1 MIQKIRKL
9 CKQLQKFTLDE
20 ITSIAEINE
29 NKMRAILQD
38 LEEENF
44 IKKISNSQ
52 YAYIPVIEKD
62 LPELKVVNSVEDA
75 PDEWFTITQVSEMTG
90 LSMENVRRKCKR
102 GEYISKCELRGC
114 LKFFLIHK
122 SSFDNN
128 TLSADI
134 QDVFSDKINRLNFS
148 KMQCKFSDI
157 EEQKVFNQA
166 SDSDKKHMTKCLTLF
181 KALNGLVG
189 KELNTKLKELGEKNP
204 EYAMGYSTYL
214 RWKKFYIQ
222 KGIRGLQFN
231 YKKFSKSKTEIYP
244 ELIEEFENLYL
255 SPKQYSVRVTWE
267 IIRSRHPNEY
277 IPSEK
282 TFMRQLK
289 EKYSQEIINKKRT
302 PLLELPSINLNN
314 SPKPIVN
321 KKIIFDKVVDALID
335 YMEKLKLKNN
345 ETAIC
350 QLGYIKNHIYPFWSN
365 FDFKDITQNSIIEYQ
380 SLMVAKGYSIASI
393 KRFVSLFCK
402 IIKEYSNIDNLRYMK
417 GTTILPSLECRV
429 LGKYSIN
436 KILKFPDKICELWIL
451 CLGISP
457 AELSALDY
465 SNINFENKTVLINQC
480 VYRGTAENIRALY
493 KIRTLKIPD
502 VLFNKIPRNK
512 TGKLFESVNVDNYDL
527 LLNTHIKLLLD
538 KNVCI
543 NIIRKNLG
551 YQCLNDFEKRYN
563 FLLPQ
568 ELDDNFQIL

>member
-1 MIQKIRKL
+1 MIPKIRKL
-9 CKQLQKFTLDE
+9 CKQLQRFTLDE
-20 ITSIAEINE
+20 ITSIAEINT
-29 NKMRAILQD
+29 NKMQSILQD
-38 LEEENF
+38 LAEENY
-44 IKKISNSQ
+44 IKKISKSE

-62 LPELKVVNSVEDA
+62 LPELKIVNSVEDA
-75 PDEWFTITQVSEMTG
+75 PDEWLTITQVSEITG
-90 LSMENVRRKCKR
+90 LSVENVRRKCKR
-102 GEYISKCELRGC
+102 GEYMSKYEQKGSI
-114 LKFFLIHK
+114 KFYLIHK
-122 SSFDNN
+122 SSFDKN

-134 QDVFSDKINRLNFS
+134 QDVFNDKINRLNFS
-148 KMQCKFSDI
+148 KLQCTFSNI
-157 EEQKVFNQA
+157 EEQKIFNQA
-166 SDSDKKHMTKCLTLF
+166 SDFDKKHMIKCLTLF

-189 KELNTKLKELGEKNP
+189 KELSIKLKEYCEKNP
-204 EYAMGYSTYL
+204 DYKMSYSTYI
-214 RWKKFYIQ
+214 RWRKFYVH
-222 KGIRGLQFN
+222 KGIKGLQFN
-231 YKKFSKSKTEIYP
+231 YGKFSKSKTVIYP
-244 ELIEEFENLYL
+244 ELIEEFEKLYL

-277 IPSEK
+277 LPSEK

-289 EKYSQEIINKKRT
+289 EKYSQEFINKKRT

-314 SPKPIVN
+314 TPKPIVN
-321 KKIIFDKVVDALID
+321 KKIIFEKVVDAFID
-335 YMEKLKLKNN
+335 YMKKLKLKNN

-350 QLGYIKNHIYPFWSN
+350 QIGYIKNHLYPFWSSY
-365 FDFKDITQNSIIEYQ
+365 DFKDITQNSIIEYQ

-402 IIKEYSNIDNLRYMK
+402 IIKEYSNIDNLRYMT

-429 LGKYSIN
+429 LGKNSIN

-502 VLFNKIPRNK
+502 VLFNKIPKNK
-512 TGKLFESVNVDNYDL
+512 TGKIFESVNIDNYDL
-527 LLNTHIKLLLD
+527 LLNTHIKLMLD

-551 YQCLNDFEKRYN
+551 FQCLNDFEKRYN

-568 ELDDNFQIL
+568 ELEDNFQIL